1 MVAKNKVTIVDL
13 RSRAASEGSIR
24 SKRSTSHKVR
34 SSNRTNIQPAATIP
48 PALRSQRRPRRVD
61 GCVRVVIV
69 GCARVQASGGSTGVC
84 GCVRE
89 CRVVGCA
96 CSGDGSTGL
105 RASCCRVSR
114 GDGSTGRLVSASVVW
129 IGCGRSCRVRV
140 GGRQPAEVAR
150 VDGCVRARVPVT
162 SLRVCVSVTMDER
175 PLRKY
180 PVKLHLPDPATL
192 KIRVLLVASILVRRP
207 PGLSSA
213 FSRWVRRSTRHPTA
227 ARACRSHRVVRY
239 RARAAAS
246 PTVRVR
252 RCAGL
257 RLRPCY
263 RIRLRSA
270 PRKFFRGWRRPTRS
284 RCAT

>member
-1 MVAKNKVTIVDL
+1 
-13 RSRAASEGSIR
+13 
-24 SKRSTSHKVR
+24 
-34 SSNRTNIQPAATIP
+34 
-48 PALRSQRRPRRVD
+48 
-61 GCVRVVIV
+61 
-69 GCARVQASGGSTGVC
+69 
-84 GCVRE
+84 
-89 CRVVGCA
+89 
-96 CSGDGSTGL
+96 
-105 RASCCRVSR
+105 VSR

-180 PVKLHLPDPATL
+180 PVKLHLPDPETL
-192 KIRVLLVASILVRRP
+192 RIGSCCRLDPRASVGPR
-207 PGLSSA
+207 SSA